1 MQAFNLLPVGALD
14 GGRMVRSA
22 YGPMAHRLT
31 SVLTYVGLALGF
43 IGGALSLPFGLYV
56 LLAQREPE
64 RYLLDQVCVSYSPV
78 GPRVW
83 VAVLLMICTDFTG
96 HR

>member
-1 MQAFNLLPVGALD
+1 
-14 GGRMVRSA
+14 MVRST

-31 SVLTYVGLALGF
+31 SVLTYIGLALGF

-64 RYLLDQVCVSYSPV
+64 RYLLDQVCPSSSWLSGFNGRNLPCFSVNTTPPSY
-78 GPRVW
+78 
-83 VAVLLMICTDFTG
+83 LLPCPK
-96 HR
+96 

>member
-1 MQAFNLLPVGALD
+1 MLPVGALD

-31 SVLTYVGLALGF
+31 SVITYVGLALGF
-43 IGGALSLPFGLYV
+43 IGGALSLPFGLFV

-64 RYLLDQVCVSYSPV
+64 RYLLDQVHLHHFFKP
-78 GPRVW
+78 
-83 VAVLLMICTDFTG
+83 
-96 HR
+96 